1 MAFWHFL
8 LNIGLLWHL
17 VTVPT
22 VNLTTIDYQSD
33 INRISFLTQELAFPV
48 APKKIINDSL
58 GVKLTARSALVADW
72 DSGAILWQQ
81 QSAQAVPI
89 ASLTKLMTALV
100 WLDFNPG
107 WDYEVTIKESDYRE
121 GGRFYLFKGER
132 VTTRD
137 LFKSILISSDNNAA
151 IALARSTGLE
161 LSDFIL
167 KMNEKAK
174 QLRMLATVFVE
185 PTGLHIGNISTAA
198 DILKLAQ
205 AAFSEEDILNVI
217 NQKEDGYFI
226 KNTGRYNRLASTN
239 QLLGSY
245 LNIIAGKTGY
255 SDEAGGCLV
264 VLVQGDQDQKVIAI
278 VLGSDNH
285 SSRFQE
291 VKSLVQWSFDN
302 YSWQNKEEVEL

>member
-8 LNIGLLWHL
+8 LNIGLLWQL

-264 VLVQGDQDQKVIAI
+264 VLAQGDQDQKVIAI

-285 SSRFQE
+285 FSRFQE

-302 YSWQNKEEVEL
+302 YVWQNREEVEL